1 MELAELMQFLQLD
14 GATIDQD
21 VFDRLF
27 DLGVVVD
34 HLNGLQVSLGLLMN
48 FEVVLDLF
56 LVFRY
61 QQIQMQVLPYRSEL
75 QLFVERNVLQ

>member
-1 MELAELMQFLQLD
+1 MQFLQLD

-21 VFDRLF
+21 VFDGLF

-34 HLNGLQVSLGLLMN
+34 HLDGLQVSLGLLVN
-48 FEVVLDLF
+48 FQVVLDLF
-56 LVFRY
+56 LVFGY
-61 QQIQMQVLPYRSEL
+61 QQIQMQVLPHWSEL